1 MPDIQLRF
9 GRDMLVL
16 SSPVASVL
24 ARQGFAPDGDIEY
37 ATLMEPEAVR
47 DALQLNLTAGAHC
60 LVTETASMTPA
71 RLAHRG
77 MSDRLD
83 ELVKASLSIV
93 NNLQPQHALVEV
105 GPCGLP
111 LDASSKASL
120 NENREQYARVARAC
134 ATEQLDAFFLNGFA
148 NPADLKCALMGVRQV
163 SSLPIIASVDVAAD
177 GLLADGR
184 HTFAEALEVMTS
196 LEANVAGFSTKLS
209 IDEMCKLVKEADE
222 SGLPV
227 LAQFD
232 VVENKPGQRAATAE
246 NPYYCADVM
255 VDAAVTLRKAGAEFL
270 RATGAAT
277 PAYTGALVAAV
288 DGLDVSP
295 TAKAAI

>member
-16 SSPVASVL
+16 SAPVAPVL

-47 DALQLNLTAGAHC
+47 DALRLNLTAGAHC
-60 LVTETASMTPA
+60 LVAETASMTPA

-77 MSDRLD
+77 MADRLD
-83 ELVKASLSIV
+83 ELMAAALGIV
-93 NNLQPQHALVEV
+93 NELKPQHALVEV

-120 NENREQYARVARAC
+120 NENRDQYARVARAC
-134 ATEQLDAFFLNGFA
+134 NEGPLDAFFLNGFT

-163 SSLPIIASVDVAAD
+163 SSLPVLASVDVAE
-177 GLLADGR
+177 GGMLADGR
-184 HTFAEALEVMTS
+184 HTFEEALEVMAS
-196 LEANVAGFSTKLS
+196 LQANVAGFSTKLPL
-209 IDEMCKLVKEADE
+209 DQACELAKVADE
-222 SGLPV
+222 AHLPV
-227 LAQFD
+227 LAQLD
-232 VVENKPGQRAATAE
+232 VAEHNPRQRAATAD
-246 NPYYCADVM
+246 NPYYCPDVA
-255 VDAAVTLRKAGAEFL
+255 VDAAVALRAAGVEFL
-270 RATGAAT
+270 RAVGAAT

-288 DGLDVSP
+288 DGADVVIPS
-295 TAKAAI
+295 AK